1 MCSPA
6 EKGDFQLTLYLYNIE
21 ESGEYR
27 ITEMSKLPDGN
38 LGYPPMT
45 FNLYY
50 LMTAY
55 STAELKSRAMDEHK
69 ILGRAIQVL
78 NDNPILNKEL
88 LLGTLKDDDQSIKI
102 QIKNLTYDEMMRI
115 WNFHNI
121 PYSLSIAYRVGPV
134 LINSTRIK
142 KVKRVLDTRIDIRRR

>member
-1 MCSPA
+1 M
-6 EKGDFQLTLYLYNIE
+6 T
-21 ESGEYR
+21 
-27 ITEMSKLPDGN
+27 KLPDGN
-38 LGYPPMT
+38 LRYPPMS

-55 STAELKSRAMDEHK
+55 STAELKSKAMDEHK

-78 NDNPILNKEL
+78 NDNSILNSEL
-88 LLGTLKDDDQSIKI
+88 LLGTLKDDDQEIRI

-115 WNFHNI
+115 WNFHNV

-134 LINSTRIK
+134 LINSTRVK
-142 KVKRVLDTRIDIRRR
+142 KVSRVIDSRIDVRRR